1 MVINMRE
8 YKCIIFDLDGT
19 ILNTER
25 MNLIPLQ
32 RLIKEELGEVIS
44 YEDLL
49 KYKAYAGKRTLEDLG
64 FKDIDKSYKKW
75 VQYVNDFE
83 EGAVLYE
90 GFDEV
95 MKTLNSKGII
105 CAIASSKMKDQYE
118 IDFGPTGL
126 KKYIQCEVL
135 ADDTKRHKP
144 YPDPLLKVS
153 EILNISPKDCMYIG
167 DTIFDFKATK
177 AAGMDF
183 GIAMWGADDLD
194 GIDADYNFKNP
205 SDILKELNFL

>member
-1 MVINMRE
+1 MRE

-118 IDFGPTGL
+118 IDFVPTGL